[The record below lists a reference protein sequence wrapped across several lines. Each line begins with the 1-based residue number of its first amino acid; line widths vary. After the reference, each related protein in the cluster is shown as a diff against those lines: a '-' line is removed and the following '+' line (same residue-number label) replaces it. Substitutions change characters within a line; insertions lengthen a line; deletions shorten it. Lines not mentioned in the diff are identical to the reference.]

1 MHEVKS
7 IQDLPSQINRDEI
20 LLPEF
25 QNGYVC
31 EVVGRSA
38 PENILGAA
46 EAKAQKWTRRR
57 ARGGSATDRAPSLHA
72 PGDHQRRRGPAVD
85 ARRRHEA
92 TPWSRSD

>member
-46 EAKAQKWTRRR
+46 EAKAQNGLAGALEEEVRLT
-57 ARGGSATDRAPSLHA
+57 ALLLCTLQAITSDDAG
-72 PGDHQRRRGPAVD
+72 QR
-85 ARRRHEA
+85 
-92 TPWSRSD
+92 